1 MRLNILLSLSLIL
14 LIGCSPKT
22 IYVKSKCPYVLPLD
36 IDIPTDNKGALNP
49 SNAYKAIKA
58 LQYYGIS
65 TRRVQ
70 KLIKVNNESK

>member
-1 MRLNILLSLSLIL
+1 
-14 LIGCSPKT
+14 
-22 IYVKSKCPYVLPLD
+22 VLPLD